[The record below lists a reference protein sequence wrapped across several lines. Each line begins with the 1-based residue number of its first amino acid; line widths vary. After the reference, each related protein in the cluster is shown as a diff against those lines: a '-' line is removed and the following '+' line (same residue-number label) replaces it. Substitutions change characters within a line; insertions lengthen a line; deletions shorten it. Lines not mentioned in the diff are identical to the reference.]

1 MEIMNYHKDF
11 ECHATILTNT
21 FCTICLNSKPYTKLG
36 DKGWQNS
43 AEIVCVAAMI
53 FKINFSFLPFF
64 LELRIKRQRKKE
76 NTDLAESSIKA
87 GNVFV
92 PISKQIL
99 RR

>member
-1 MEIMNYHKDF
+1 MPCNNINQYLLYNLLELKALYRVRRQRQAKFSRN
-11 ECHATILTNT
+11 C
-21 FCTICLNSKPYTKLG
+21 
-36 DKGWQNS
+36 
-43 AEIVCVAAMI
+43 VCVAAMI